1 MFRRVI
7 YISRSLIG
15 ADPDGIAAIVSS
27 SVRWNAKVD
36 VTGMLWADGQSFAQ
50 VIEGDDDAVGQTMDR
65 IHADARHTAIDLLVD
80 RSVRS
85 RQFGSWSMR
94 RAGADEASAQGTT
107 FMIGFAMGQRTALAK
122 RLYQIVLAS
131 DGHGA

>member
-65 IHADARHTAIDLLVD
+65 I

-94 RAGADEASAQGTT
+94 RAGADEASAQGTA
-107 FMIGFAMGQRTALAK
+107 FIIGFAMGQRTASAK

>member
-27 SVRWNAKVD
+27 SVQWNSQAD

-50 VIEGDDDAVGQTMDR
+50 VIEGSHDAVGQTMDR
-65 IHADARHTAIDLLVD
+65 IRVDQRHTDIDVLLDRPVLSKTVWNLVD
-80 RSVRS
+80 
-85 RQFGSWSMR
+85 
-94 RAGADEASAQGTT
+94 
-107 FMIGFAMGQRTALAK
+107 AK
-122 RLYQIVLAS
+122 
-131 DGHGA
+131 GG